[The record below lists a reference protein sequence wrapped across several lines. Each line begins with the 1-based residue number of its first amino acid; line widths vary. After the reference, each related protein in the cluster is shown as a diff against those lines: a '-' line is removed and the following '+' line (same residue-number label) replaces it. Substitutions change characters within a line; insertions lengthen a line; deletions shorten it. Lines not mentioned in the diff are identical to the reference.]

1 MAIHANKHDEITKSM
16 STATNLSNPV
26 DVSVSTIMRGAKELL
41 RNGQKALARAK
52 DSESNYEDGS
62 LPSGQNIAGDKKGST
77 TMQ

>member
-1 MAIHANKHDEITKSM
+1 ML
-16 STATNLSNPV
+16 TATNLSNPV

-52 DSESNYEDGS
+52 DSESNYEERS
-62 LPSGQNIAGDKKGST
+62 LPSGQTIAGDKKGST